1 MYFAAS
7 EYHGY
12 YQLKPCSLRVY
23 LHAKGI
29 PAADPDAYHA
39 LLVKLGQRHEQRHLS
54 RLGQYFDARGDIE
67 ETRKSVA
74 RGDAVIY
81 QPEMK
86 ATHPEYGEIVGRP
99 DFFIREETGY
109 VIGDCKLSR
118 RFNENDHPE
127 IFRQLELYGWLYEQT
142 FGQPPVRIEA
152 YMGDGQTQ
160 VVPYQSTAA
169 LEVLGTIQ
177 NIKQLSEEPFEAL
190 GWSKCQDCGYNDHC
204 WERAKE
210 NHAIGML
217 PGVDQALARAFHEQ
231 KLMGYDEL
239 LSQYNEGTLAEVER
253 EVAGKLRKVGNAARK
268 ILNQAKAFQTG
279 DMIRL
284 KEPAVKRAPNLVMFD
299 VEGIPPHL
307 DYSEK
312 TYLWGLK
319 VFGDRPRAYSPAVA
333 MATPEGDCGGWGK
346 FLGECAAIFAEYGS
360 IPFVHWSSYEK
371 TQVNTYVKKCGDG
384 DGIAKRV
391 LENLYDLRPV
401 VENAFVLPTPSY
413 GLKLIEQFAGYK
425 RSLRESGGKWSMATY
440 IEAVETEDPAKASQL
455 MGEILKYNE
464 EDLDALWFVY
474 QWVLGHGYRP
484 AGA

>member
-1 MYFAAS
+1 MSFAAS

-12 YQLKPCSLRVY
+12 YQLSQCALRVH
-23 LHAKGI
+23 LRAKGM
-29 PAADPDAYHA
+29 PGAEPDAYHQ

-54 RLGQYFDARGDIE
+54 RLGQYVDARGDVE
-67 ETRKSVA
+67 ETRRAVA

-86 ATHPEYGEIVGRP
+86 ATHPEYGEVVGRP
-99 DFFIREETGY
+99 DFFIREGDGY
-109 VIGDCKLSR
+109 VIGDCKLAR
-118 RFNENDHPE
+118 RFTEEAHPE
-127 IFRQLELYGWLYEQT
+127 IFRQLELYGWLYEKT
-142 FGQPPVRIEA
+142 FGNPPVRIEA

-160 VVPYQSTAA
+160 TVPNDHARA

-177 NIKQLSEEPFEAL
+177 NLKQLQEEPFEAI
-190 GWSKCQDCGYNDHC
+190 GWSKCLDCGYNDYC
-204 WERAKE
+204 WKRAKE
-210 NHAIGML
+210 NRAVGML
-217 PGVDQALARAFHEQ
+217 PGVDQMLAGAFHKQ
-231 KLMGYDEL
+231 RIISYDDLLSKYDE
-239 LSQYNEGTLAEVER
+239 GTFAEVQK
-253 EVAGKLRKVGNAARK
+253 EVAGKLRKVGTAARK
-268 ILNQAKAFQTG
+268 ILNHAKAFQTG
-279 DMIRL
+279 EMIQL
-284 KEPAVKRAPNLVMFD
+284 QAPDVKRAPNLVMFD

-319 VFGDRPRAYSPAVA
+319 VYGEKPGAYSPAVA
-333 MATPEGDCGGWGK
+333 MATPEGDCEGWRK
-346 FLGECAAIFAEYGS
+346 FLGECSAIFTEYGS

-371 TQVNTYVKKCGDG
+371 TQVNKYVKKCGDD
-384 DGIAKRV
+384 DGIANRV

-474 QWVLGHGYRP
+474 QWVLGNGYRP